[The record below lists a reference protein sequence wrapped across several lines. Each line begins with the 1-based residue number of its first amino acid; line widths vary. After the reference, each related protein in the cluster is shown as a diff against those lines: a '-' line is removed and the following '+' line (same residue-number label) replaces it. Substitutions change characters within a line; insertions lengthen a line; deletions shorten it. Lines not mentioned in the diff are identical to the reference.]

1 MCRVRKGDFLRVK
14 FFSSAFTSGDSLSSY
29 LDFVFRR
36 FAMKF

>member
-1 MCRVRKGDFLRVK
+1 MSCAERRFPSSEI
-14 FFSSAFTSGDSLSSY
+14 FSSAFTSGGSLSSY